1 MTVSDLNGMSPMPE
15 TDICYFSSSVMR
27 FCATL
32 ENYGGNEITEMKIR
46 IAIQKGAKHKGLDNV
61 NFPVIKK
68 LLKNP
73 PKALQKH
80 MPDD

>member
-1 MTVSDLNGMSPMPE
+1 MPD
-15 TDICYFSSSVMR
+15 TDICYFSFSVMQ

-32 ENYGGNEITEMKIR
+32 ENYGRNEITEMKIR
-46 IAIQKGAKHKGLDNV
+46 IAIQKTAKHKVLDNV

-68 LLKNP
+68 NKKNH